1 MTCEQRAL
9 RRTAALVR
17 DRRGIAMR
25 RDIARSALFA
35 VALATLLSGCVPPPP
50 GGPRCTTALG
60 PPVLVFNLFF
70 GRTVPGRGD
79 LSDAEWHDFLN
90 RVVTPN
96 LPNGYTVLDANGA
109 WMNPITKKTI
119 QERTK
124 LLLV

>member
-1 MTCEQRAL
+1 
-9 RRTAALVR
+9 
-17 DRRGIAMR
+17 
-25 RDIARSALFA
+25 
-35 VALATLLSGCVPPPP
+35 
-50 GGPRCTTALG
+50 
-60 PPVLVFNLFF
+60 VLVFNLFF

-79 LSDAEWHDFLN
+79 LSEAEWHDFLN

-124 LLLV
+124 LLLVALPDVPDSVAAVSRIRNAYQVQFRQQLVAMSVQSGCGSF